1 MSAIDLIGRAARL
14 HSQNRP
20 GRVYLVLR
28 FYSLKEITIMAS
40 SSDAR
45 MKKRYTPA
53 EIEAEL
59 AKEPQAAVKQ
69 TCQQL
74 CDQLQNDTEILQSLE
89 DYPANQRARI
99 RRLVLQAMQLIS
111 RELKQQHCPECAF

>member
-1 MSAIDLIGRAARL
+1 
-14 HSQNRP
+14 
-20 GRVYLVLR
+20 
-28 FYSLKEITIMAS
+28 MAS